1 MLEGERERSG
11 KYVLVLGELLT
22 PLGSPVKLLQFS
34 KCISGD
40 TGLSLEL
47 KVERLPEVTVSH
59 CRPFRRKLSTN
70 NTFEID
76 KSTYNRMGVGNKVTI
91 SNFHVGKSN
100 KHTFSNLYLK
110 GGSNTKR

>member
-1 MLEGERERSG
+1 MIVKGEGRGGRGRESEWERAVLEGERERSG

-34 KCISGD
+34 MCISGN

-59 CRPFRRKLSTN
+59 CRQFRRKLSTN

-76 KSTYNRMGVGNKVTI
+76 KSTTEWELEIR
-91 SNFHVGKSN
+91 
-100 KHTFSNLYLK
+100 
-110 GGSNTKR
+110 